1 MHYSRSIKAAIAS
14 TVFGAVTTV
23 GMTAAMAQTELRLH
37 TFVPPGHIIYTTIL
51 EPLAEQIAAE
61 SNGTLTLTL
70 YPAMQLGGGAPELI
84 RQAVEG
90 TVDMAFSL
98 PGYTSAQFPRTQM
111 IELPS
116 LRAEGM
122 ATTELMW
129 DLLEGGYLDPEFD
142 GLKVLALWAADDAG
156 LYTRDKPIRSLD
168 DVAGLLLRSPSAAQ
182 AGQIERMGG
191 TPVAMPIPELYPQ
204 LERGV
209 IDGALVPFT
218 TILDFRMHEVAN
230 YFTITGPLFGRSQFT
245 VDERGQLQQSFGR
258 ASGNHRP
265 SDRRRAEPQG
275 NTGLSGSGG
284 RSDGFRAQR
293 TRQGSDRVLRRG
305 TGPHPRGSGTDLCG
319 MGRGHVG
326 AGHRWRSNAGCC
338 RHHRQLSDAGR
349 V

>member
-116 LRAEGM
+116 LRADGM

-245 VDERGQLQQSFGR
+245 VVMNEASYNNLSAEHQAIIDRLTGEELSRKATQAYLDR
-258 ASGNHRP
+258 A
-265 SDRRRAEPQG
+265 AEATDFVRNAPGKEVIEFSAEEQARIREVLAPIYAEWVAAMSAQG
-275 NTGLSGSGG
+275 I
-284 RSDGFRAQR
+284 DGAAMLA
-293 TRQGSDRVLRRG
+293 V
-305 TGPHPRGSGTDLCG
+305 
-319 MGRGHVG
+319 
-326 AGHRWRSNAGCC
+326 AGITVN
-338 RHHRQLSDAGR
+338 
-349 V
+349 

>member
-116 LRAEGM
+116 LRADGM

-245 VDERGQLQQSFGR
+245 VVMNKASYNNLSAEHQAIIDRLTGEELSRKATQAYLDR
-258 ASGNHRP
+258 A
-265 SDRRRAEPQG
+265 AEATDFVRNAPGKEVIEFSAEEQARIREVLSPIYAEWVAAMSAQG
-275 NTGLSGSGG
+275 I
-284 RSDGFRAQR
+284 DGAAMLA
-293 TRQGSDRVLRRG
+293 V
-305 TGPHPRGSGTDLCG
+305 
-319 MGRGHVG
+319 
-326 AGHRWRSNAGCC
+326 AGITVN
-338 RHHRQLSDAGR
+338 
-349 V
+349 

>member
-98 PGYTSAQFPRTQM
+98 PGYTSAQFTRTQM

-245 VDERGQLQQSFGR
+245 VVMNEASYNNLSAEHQAIIDRLTGEELSRKATQAYLDR
-258 ASGNHRP
+258 A
-265 SDRRRAEPQG
+265 AEATDFVRNAPGKEVIEFSAEEQARIREVLAPIYAEWVAAMSAQG
-275 NTGLSGSGG
+275 I
-284 RSDGFRAQR
+284 DGAAMLA
-293 TRQGSDRVLRRG
+293 V
-305 TGPHPRGSGTDLCG
+305 
-319 MGRGHVG
+319 
-326 AGHRWRSNAGCC
+326 AGITVN
-338 RHHRQLSDAGR
+338 
-349 V
+349 

>member
-1 MHYSRSIKAAIAS
+1 MFYTKSLKATFAS
-14 TVFGAVTTV
+14 TVFGLCATLGV
-23 GMTAAMAQTELRLH
+23 TAAQAQTELRLH

-51 EPLAEQIAAE
+51 EPLAEQIATE

-70 YPAMQLGGGAPELI
+70 YPSMQLGGGAPELI
-84 RQAVEG
+84 RQAAEG

-116 LRAEGM
+116 LREDGM

-156 LYTRDKPIRSLD
+156 IYTREKPIRSLE

-182 AGQIERMGG
+182 ANQIERMGG
-191 TPVAMPIPELYPQ
+191 TPVALPIPELYPQ
-204 LERGV
+204 MERGV

-245 VDERGQLQQSFGR
+245 VVMNE
-258 ASGNHRP
+258 ASYNNLSAEHQAII
-265 SDRRRAEPQG
+265 DRLTGEELSRRATQAYLDRAAEATAFVRNAPGKEVIEFSAEEQARIREALAPIYGEWVAAMEAQG
-275 NTGLSGSGG
+275 I
-284 RSDGFRAQR
+284 DGAAMLAF
-293 TRQGSDRVLRRG
+293 
-305 TGPHPRGSGTDLCG
+305 
-319 MGRGHVG
+319 
-326 AGHRWRSNAGCC
+326 AGITVN
-338 RHHRQLSDAGR
+338 
-349 V
+349 

>member
-1 MHYSRSIKAAIAS
+1 MHYSRSIKTAIAS
-14 TVFGAVTTV
+14 TVFGVFTTV

-70 YPAMQLGGGAPELI
+70 YPSMQLGGGAPELI
-84 RQAVEG
+84 RQAAEG

-116 LRAEGM
+116 LREDGM

-168 DVAGLLLRSPSAAQ
+168 DVAGMLLRSPSAAQ

-191 TPVAMPIPELYPQ
+191 TPVALPIPELYPQ

-209 IDGALVPFT
+209 IDGAMVPFT

-245 VDERGQLQQSFGR
+245 VVMNEASYNNLSAEHQAIIDRLTGEDLSKKATQAYLDR
-258 ASGNHRP
+258 A
-265 SDRRRAEPQG
+265 AEAIEFVRNAPGKEVIEFSAEEQARIREALAPIYAEWVAAMSAQG
-275 NTGLSGSGG
+275 I
-284 RSDGFRAQR
+284 DGAAMLA
-293 TRQGSDRVLRRG
+293 V
-305 TGPHPRGSGTDLCG
+305 
-319 MGRGHVG
+319 
-326 AGHRWRSNAGCC
+326 AGITVN
-338 RHHRQLSDAGR
+338 
-349 V
+349 

>member
-1 MHYSRSIKAAIAS
+1 MIHMTSVKALLAA
-14 TVFGAVTTV
+14 TVVATSA
-23 GMTAAMAQTELRLH
+23 TAAVAQTELRLH
-37 TFVPPGHIIYTTIL
+37 TFVPPGHIIYTKIL

-61 SNGTLTLTL
+61 SNGELTLTL
-70 YPAMQLGGGAPELI
+70 YPSMQLGGGAPELI
-84 RQAVEG
+84 RQAAEG

-116 LRAEGM
+116 LREDGM

-129 DLLEGGYLDPEFD
+129 DLLEEGYLDPEFD

-168 DVAGLLLRSPSAAQ
+168 DVAGMLLRSPSAAQ

-191 TPVAMPIPELYPQ
+191 TPVALPIPELYPQ

-230 YFTITGPLFGRSQFT
+230 YFTLTGPLFGRSQFT
-245 VDERGQLQQSFGR
+245 VVMNEDSYNNLSPEHQAIIDRLTGEELSRQATQAYLDRAAEAVEFVRNAPGKEVIEFSTEEQARVREVLAPIYEEWIAQMAQQGIDGAAMLSF
-258 ASGNHRP
+258 
-265 SDRRRAEPQG
+265 
-275 NTGLSGSGG
+275 
-284 RSDGFRAQR
+284 
-293 TRQGSDRVLRRG
+293 
-305 TGPHPRGSGTDLCG
+305 
-319 MGRGHVG
+319 
-326 AGHRWRSNAGCC
+326 AGIAV
-338 RHHRQLSDAGR
+338 D
-349 V
+349 